1 VQLTAFARDP
11 ARGDDQDFALEHRGR
26 QLRARLT
33 RLTRGGGGVVLT
45 LDDVTD
51 LARAQRVFAWGEMAR
66 QVAHEI
72 KNPLTPIRLGVQH
85 LRRARADRRADF
97 DAILERNVTRI
108 LEEIDRLDEIARSFS
123 KFGTAPG
130 ERVPGVATD
139 VAAVVRDVVALER
152 LGDSGVE
159 WVVEGDATPAFAI
172 SRADEL
178 REVLLNILENAR
190 HANATRVVASV
201 VSGNAGHAAD
211 TRSAGDTR
219 DAGDAIDASHPG
231 VAIVVVDDGDGIDGD
246 VLPRVFEPH
255 FSTRTSGSGLGL
267 AISKRL
273 VDSWGGAIH
282 LAPATPRGTIVR
294 VTLVPAPPP

>member
-1 VQLTAFARDP
+1 M
-11 ARGDDQDFALEHRGR
+11 
-26 QLRARLT
+26 
-33 RLTRGGGGVVLT
+33 LT

-85 LRRARADRRADF
+85 LRRAHADRRDDF

-108 LEEIDRLDEIARSFS
+108 LDEIDRLDEIARSFS

-130 ERVPGVATD
+130 ERVPGASTD
-139 VAAVVRDVVALER
+139 VAAVLRDVVALER

-159 WVVEGDATPAFAI
+159 WVCAGEALPVYAI

-201 VSGNAGHAAD
+201 VTGEASDGSVVLEVAD
-211 TRSAGDTR
+211 N
-219 DAGDAIDASHPG
+219 
-231 VAIVVVDDGDGIDGD
+231 GDGIDRE

-282 LAPATPRGTIVR
+282 LAPASPRGTIVR